1 MTFEVGDR
9 VAVESESTERRA
21 RSGTV
26 GEVLRLIAL
35 GHTSVEIAQKLGLSP
50 RTIETHRARIHRKL
64 GLATRAE
71 LVRYALQHQLLQ
83 L

>member
-1 MTFEVGDR
+1 
-9 VAVESESTERRA
+9 
-21 RSGTV
+21 
-26 GEVLRLIAL
+26 
-35 GHTSVEIAQKLGLSP
+35 VEIAQTLGLSP

-64 GLATRAE
+64 DLDTRAE